1 MDDAKSESALIVAGG
16 SPVEP
21 DLVTRLGKYAWVVA
35 ADSGLD
41 QVYRLGLSPDLVV
54 GDMDSVTARSL
65 ERAIAEGVAIER
77 HPVDKNA
84 TDLEL
89 AIAAAAKAGYTT
101 GTIIGGTGG
110 RIAHTLANAML
121 LLEDHSIA
129 LEWLAGAAT
138 IVALHA
144 TEMRAF
150 RRDVGRLLSVVA
162 VGGRATCKSEGLR
175 WPLDAITLD
184 AGSTRGVSNELVAE
198 EAKVLVMGGQVLTIQ
213 ERD

>member
-1 MDDAKSESALIVAGG
+1 
-16 SPVEP
+16 
-21 DLVTRLGKYAWVVA
+21 
-35 ADSGLD
+35 
-41 QVYRLGLSPDLVV
+41 
-54 GDMDSVTARSL
+54 MDSVTARSL

-89 AIAAAAKAGYTT
+89 AIAAAARAGYTT